1 MASSRTRQGNKWLEA
16 QPIEQNKEPEQ
27 KLWIAVLAKAFD
39 DAFYC
44 TDTRIALEALSWIRH
59 GSDFNYVVHLAGRD
73 PNYVRN
79 KMLSKVIE
87 REANILA
94 ERDRIKRGVNNI
106 ILLKQKLNPVPPKAT
121 YRKKK
126 KRTWTKKQDF
136 KWLPKYQPTYVDR

>member
-59 GSDFNYVVHLAGRD
+59 GIDFNYVVHLAGRD

-79 KMLSKVIE
+79 KMLDKVIQ
-87 REANILA
+87 RESAILA

-106 ILLKQKLNPVPPKAT
+106 IILKQKLNPVPPKAT

-126 KRTWTKKQDF
+126 KRTWTKEQDF

>member
-44 TDTRIALEALSWIRH
+44 TDTRVALEALGWIKH
-59 GSDFNYVVHLAGRD
+59 GIDFNYVCGLAGRD

-79 KMLSKVIE
+79 RMLNKVIQ
-87 REANILA
+87 READILS

-126 KRTWTKKQDF
+126 ERTWVKEKDF
-136 KWLPKYQPTYVDR
+136 KWLPKYNADYVER

>member
-27 KLWIAVLAKAFD
+27 NLWIAVLAKAFD

-59 GSDFNYVVHLAGRD
+59 GSNFNYVTHLAGRD

-79 KMLSKVIE
+79 KMLNKVIQ

>member
-44 TDTRIALEALSWIRH
+44 TDARIALEALSWIRH
-59 GSDFNYVVHLAGRD
+59 GIDFNYVCHLAGRD

-79 KMLSKVIE
+79 KMLNKVIQ
-87 REANILA
+87 RESAILA

-106 ILLKQKLNPVPPKAT
+106 ILLKEKLNPVPPKAT

-126 KRTWTKKQDF
+126 ERTWVKEKDF

>member
-79 KMLSKVIE
+79 KMLNKVIE

-106 ILLKQKLNPVPPKAT
+106 ILLRFPHLA
-121 YRKKK
+121 
-126 KRTWTKKQDF
+126 
-136 KWLPKYQPTYVDR
+136 

>member
-16 QPIEQNKEPEQ
+16 QPMERNKEPEQ
-27 KLWIAVLAKAFD
+27 KLWVAVLAKAFD

-59 GSDFNYVVHLAGRD
+59 GIDFNYVCHLAGRN
-73 PNYVRN
+73 PNYVRS
-79 KMLSKVIE
+79 KMLNKVVQ
-87 REANILA
+87 READILA

-106 ILLKQKLNPVPPKAT
+106 ILLKEKLNPVPPKAT

-126 KRTWTKKQDF
+126 ERTWVKEKDF

>member
-16 QPIEQNKEPEQ
+16 QPMERNKEPEQ
-27 KLWIAVLAKAFD
+27 KLWVAVLAKAFD

-59 GSDFNYVVHLAGRD
+59 GIDFNYVCVLAGRD
-73 PNYVRN
+73 PNYVRSR
-79 KMLSKVIE
+79 MLNKVIQ
-87 REANILA
+87 READIIA

-106 ILLKQKLNPVPPKAT
+106 ILLKEKLNPVPPKAT

-126 KRTWTKKQDF
+126 ERTWVKEKDF

>member
-16 QPIEQNKEPEQ
+16 QPMERNKEPEQ
-27 KLWIAVLAKAFD
+27 KLWVAVLAKAFD

-44 TDTRIALEALSWIRH
+44 TDTRVALESPSWIRH
-59 GSDFNYVVHLAGRD
+59 GIDFNYVCVLAGRD
-73 PNYVRN
+73 PNYVRSR
-79 KMLSKVIE
+79 MLNKVIQ

-106 ILLKQKLNPVPPKAT
+106 ILLKEKLNPVPPKAT

-126 KRTWTKKQDF
+126 ERTWVKEKDL
-136 KWLPKYQPTYVDR
+136 KWLPKYHPTYFDR

>member
-16 QPIEQNKEPEQ
+16 QPMERNKEPEQ
-27 KLWIAVLAKAFD
+27 RLWISVLAKAFD

-44 TDTRIALEALSWIRH
+44 TDNRIALESLSWIRH
-59 GSDFNYVVHLAGRD
+59 GIDFNYVCHLAGRD
-73 PNYVRN
+73 PNYVRSR
-79 KMLSKVIE
+79 MLNKVIQ

-106 ILLKQKLNPVPPKAT
+106 ILLKEKLNPVPPKAT
-121 YRKKK
+121 YKKK
-126 KRTWTKKQDF
+126 KERTWVKEKDF

>member
-1 MASSRTRQGNKWLEA
+1 MAKHRSPFLNNDVVHL
-16 QPIEQNKEPEQ
+16 IEQNKEPEQ

-44 TDTRIALEALSWIRH
+44 TDTRVALEALSWIRH
-59 GSDFNYVVHLAGRD
+59 GSNFNYVWHLAGRD
-73 PNYVRN
+73 PTYVRN
-79 KMLSKVIE
+79 KMLNKVIQ
-87 REANILA
+87 RESAILA
-94 ERDRIKRGVNNI
+94 ERDRIKRGVSNI

>member
-16 QPIEQNKEPEQ
+16 QPMERNKEPEQ
-27 KLWIAVLAKAFD
+27 KLWVAVLAKAFD

-59 GSDFNYVVHLAGRD
+59 GIDFNYVCHLAGRN
-73 PNYVRN
+73 PNYVRSRMLN
-79 KMLSKVIE
+79 KVVQ
-87 REANILA
+87 READILA

-106 ILLKQKLNPVPPKAT
+106 ILLKEKLNPVPPKAT

-126 KRTWTKKQDF
+126 ERTWVKEKDF

>member
-1 MASSRTRQGNKWLEA
+1 MAKYRAPLLNNDVIHLVEN
-16 QPIEQNKEPEQ
+16 NKEPEQ

-44 TDTRIALEALSWIRH
+44 TDTRLALEALSWIRH
-59 GSDFNYVVHLAGRD
+59 GSDFNYVCHLAGRN
-73 PNYVRN
+73 PNYVRK
-79 KMLSKVIE
+79 KMLDKVIQ
-87 REANILA
+87 RESVILA

-106 ILLKQKLNPVPPKAT
+106 IILKQKLNPVPPKAT

-126 KRTWTKKQDF
+126 KRKWVNKQDF

>member
-1 MASSRTRQGNKWLEA
+1 MSKHRSPFLNNDVVHL
-16 QPIEQNKEPEQ
+16 IEQNKEPEQ

-44 TDTRIALEALSWIRH
+44 TDTRVALEALSWIRH
-59 GSDFNYVVHLAGRD
+59 GSNFNYVCHLACRD
-73 PNYVRN
+73 PTYVRK
-79 KMLSKVIE
+79 KMLNKVIQ

-94 ERDRIKRGVNNI
+94 ERNRIKRGVDNI

>member
-16 QPIEQNKEPEQ
+16 QPMERNKEPEQ
-27 KLWIAVLAKAFD
+27 KLWVAVLAKAFD

-44 TDTRIALEALSWIRH
+44 TDTRVALEALSWIRH
-59 GSDFNYVVHLAGRD
+59 GIDFNYVCHLAGRN
-73 PNYVRN
+73 PNYVRSR
-79 KMLSKVIE
+79 MLNKVIQ

-106 ILLKQKLNPVPPKAT
+106 ILLKEKLNPVPPKAT
-121 YRKKK
+121 YKKK
-126 KRTWTKKQDF
+126 KERTWVKEKDF

>member
-1 MASSRTRQGNKWLEA
+1 MAKYRAPFLNNDAIHL
-16 QPIEQNKEPEQ
+16 IEQNKEPEQ

-39 DAFYC
+39 DAFYS
-44 TDTRIALEALSWIRH
+44 TDNIAALEALSSIRH
-59 GSDFNYVVHLAGRD
+59 GIDFNYVCGLAGRD

-79 KMLSKVIE
+79 RMLNKVIQ
-87 REANILA
+87 REAAILS

-106 ILLKQKLNPVPPKAT
+106 IFLKQKLNPVPPKVT

-126 KRTWTKKQDF
+126 KRTWKKQQDF

>member
-16 QPIEQNKEPEQ
+16 QPMERNKEPEQ
-27 KLWIAVLAKAFD
+27 KLWVAVLAKAFD

-59 GSDFNYVVHLAGRD
+59 GIDFNYVCHLAGRN
-73 PNYVRN
+73 PNYVRSR
-79 KMLSKVIE
+79 MLNKVIQ
-87 REANILA
+87 REASILA

-106 ILLKQKLNPVPPKAT
+106 ILLKEKLNPVPPKAT

-126 KRTWTKKQDF
+126 ERTWVKEKDF

>member
-16 QPIEQNKEPEQ
+16 QPMERNKEPEQ
-27 KLWIAVLAKAFD
+27 KLWVAVLAKAFD

-59 GSDFNYVVHLAGRD
+59 GIDFNYVCVLAGRD

-79 KMLSKVIE
+79 RMLNKVIQ

-106 ILLKQKLNPVPPKAT
+106 ILLKEKLNPVPPKAT
-121 YRKKK
+121 YKKK
-126 KRTWTKKQDF
+126 KERTWVKEKDF

>member
-44 TDTRIALEALSWIRH
+44 TDTRVALEALGWIKH
-59 GSDFNYVVHLAGRD
+59 GIDFNYVCGLAGRD

-79 KMLSKVIE
+79 RMLNKVIQ
-87 REANILA
+87 READILS

-121 YRKKK
+121 YKK
-126 KRTWTKKQDF
+126 KRTWVKKEDF
-136 KWLPKYQPTYVDR
+136 KWLPKYNADYVER

>member
-16 QPIEQNKEPEQ
+16 QPMERNKEPEQ
-27 KLWIAVLAKAFD
+27 KLWVAVLAKAFD

-59 GSDFNYVVHLAGRD
+59 GIDFNYVCHLAGRN
-73 PNYVRN
+73 PNYVRSR
-79 KMLSKVIE
+79 MLNKVIQ
-87 REANILA
+87 READIIA

-106 ILLKQKLNPVPPKAT
+106 ILLKEKLNPVPPKAT

-126 KRTWTKKQDF
+126 ERTWVKEKDF

>member
-1 MASSRTRQGNKWLEA
+1 MAKHRSPFLNNDVVHL
-16 QPIEQNKEPEQ
+16 IEQNKEPEQ

-44 TDTRIALEALSWIRH
+44 TDTRVALEALGWIKH
-59 GSDFNYVVHLAGRD
+59 GIDFNYVCGLAGRD

-79 KMLSKVIE
+79 KMLNKVIQ
-87 REANILA
+87 READILS

-121 YRKKK
+121 YKK
-126 KRTWTKKQDF
+126 KRTWVRKEDF
-136 KWLPKYQPTYVDR
+136 KWLPKYNADYVER

>member
-16 QPIEQNKEPEQ
+16 QPMERNKEPEQ
-27 KLWIAVLAKAFD
+27 KLWVAVLAKAFD

-59 GSDFNYVVHLAGRD
+59 GIDFNYVCHLAGRN
-73 PNYVRN
+73 PNYVRSR
-79 KMLSKVIE
+79 MLNKVIQ
-87 REANILA
+87 REASILA

-106 ILLKQKLNPVPPKAT
+106 ILLKEKLNPVPPKAT
-121 YRKKK
+121 YKKK
-126 KRTWTKKQDF
+126 KERTWVKEKDF

>member
-16 QPIEQNKEPEQ
+16 QPMERNKEPEQ
-27 KLWIAVLAKAFD
+27 KLWVAVLAKAFD

-59 GSDFNYVVHLAGRD
+59 GIDFNYVCVLAGRD
-73 PNYVRN
+73 PNYVRSR
-79 KMLSKVIE
+79 MLNKVIQ

-106 ILLKQKLNPVPPKAT
+106 ILLKEKLNPVPPKAT

-126 KRTWTKKQDF
+126 ERTWVKEKDF

>member
-1 MASSRTRQGNKWLEA
+1 MAKHRSPFLNTDVVHL
-16 QPIEQNKEPEQ
+16 IEQNKEPEQ

-44 TDTRIALEALSWIRH
+44 TDTRIALEALNWIRH
-59 GSDFNYVVHLAGRD
+59 GLDFNYVTHLAGRD

-79 KMLSKVIE
+79 KMLDKVIQ
-87 REANILA
+87 RESAILA

-126 KRTWTKKQDF
+126 KRTLVKKQDF

>member
-16 QPIEQNKEPEQ
+16 QPMERNKEPEQ
-27 KLWIAVLAKAFD
+27 KLWVAVLAKAFD

-44 TDTRIALEALSWIRH
+44 TDTRVALEALSWIRH
-59 GSDFNYVVHLAGRD
+59 GIDFNYVCHLAGRN
-73 PNYVRN
+73 PNYVRS
-79 KMLSKVIE
+79 KMLNKVVQ
-87 REANILA
+87 READILA

-106 ILLKQKLNPVPPKAT
+106 ILLKEKLNPVPPKAT

-126 KRTWTKKQDF
+126 ERTWVKEKDF

>member
-16 QPIEQNKEPEQ
+16 QPMERNKEPEQ
-27 KLWIAVLAKAFD
+27 KLWVAVLAKAFD

-59 GSDFNYVVHLAGRD
+59 GIDFNYVCHLAGRD
-73 PNYVRN
+73 PNYVRSR
-79 KMLSKVIE
+79 MLNKVIQ
-87 REANILA
+87 REASILA

-106 ILLKQKLNPVPPKAT
+106 ILLKEKLNPVPPKAT
-121 YRKKK
+121 YKKK
-126 KRTWTKKQDF
+126 KERTWVKEKDF

>member
-16 QPIEQNKEPEQ
+16 QPMERNKEPEQ
-27 KLWIAVLAKAFD
+27 KLWVAVLAKAFD

-44 TDTRIALEALSWIRH
+44 TDTRVALEALSWIRH
-59 GSDFNYVVHLAGRD
+59 GIDFNYVCHLAGRN
-73 PNYVRN
+73 PNYVRSR
-79 KMLSKVIE
+79 MLNKVIQ

-106 ILLKQKLNPVPPKAT
+106 ILLKEKLNPVPPKAT

-126 KRTWTKKQDF
+126 ERTWVKEKDF

>member
-16 QPIEQNKEPEQ
+16 QPMERNKEPEQ
-27 KLWIAVLAKAFD
+27 KLWVAVLAKAFD

-59 GSDFNYVVHLAGRD
+59 GMDFNYVCHLAGRD
-73 PNYVRN
+73 PNYVRSR
-79 KMLSKVIE
+79 MLNKVIQ
-87 REANILA
+87 REASILA

-106 ILLKQKLNPVPPKAT
+106 ILLKEKLNPVPPKAT
-121 YRKKK
+121 YKKK
-126 KRTWTKKQDF
+126 KERTWVKEKDF

>member
-16 QPIEQNKEPEQ
+16 QPMERNKEPEQ
-27 KLWIAVLAKAFD
+27 KLWVAVLAKAFD

-59 GSDFNYVVHLAGRD
+59 GIDFNYVCHLAGRN
-73 PNYVRN
+73 PNYVRSR
-79 KMLSKVIE
+79 MLNKVIQ

-106 ILLKQKLNPVPPKAT
+106 ILLKEKLNPVPPKAT

-126 KRTWTKKQDF
+126 ERTWVKEKDF

>member
-16 QPIEQNKEPEQ
+16 HPIEQNKEPEQ

-59 GSDFNYVVHLAGRD
+59 GSDFNYVTHLAGRD

-79 KMLSKVIE
+79 KMLNKVTQ

-94 ERDRIKRGVNNI
+94 ERDRIKRGVDNI
-106 ILLKQKLNPVPPKAT
+106 IILKQKLNPVPPKAT

-136 KWLPKYQPTYVDR
+136 EWLPKYQPTYVDR